1 MFKTLQKLTAL
12 FVLFCSFSVAADNP
26 LSAQQLLQEM
36 SNAQEKQNYEFT
48 FVKTGQI
55 GVDTYLY
62 RHLYRQ
68 GKSIAQLISLNGVKR
83 EIIRRDNLVSYFQTN
98 SQPFTIHSKHII
110 DELPS
115 LWFADITK
123 LSPHYN
129 FIDMGK
135 NRVANRLARTIRIAP
150 KDDFRNQYVVF
161 IDENTH
167 LLLRTDLLD
176 RHGNLLEQF
185 QMVTLADLDND
196 SKFMDYVNGI
206 QYPPLVIEDDE
217 QQKISGWTLTWLPAG
232 FQLISEH
239 IQTDENKQQIESRL
253 YSDGLF
259 SFTVFVAEQIL
270 PEQAESDWQL
280 PPNTVYSSNIGNKE
294 VTVIGQIPNPVAKR
308 IAQEIQ
314 FNQ

>member
-1 MFKTLQKLTAL
+1 MFKMLQKLTAL
-12 FVLFCSFSVAADNP
+12 FILFCSFYATAEEQ
-26 LSAQQLLQEM
+26 LSAQQLLQAM
-36 SNAQEKQNYEFT
+36 RKVQETQNYEFT

-55 GVDTYLY
+55 GLDTYLY
-62 RHLYRQ
+62 RHAHQQ

-83 EIIRRDNLVSYFQTN
+83 EVIRRDNLVSYFQTN
-98 SQPFTIHSKHII
+98 GQPFTIHAGHII

-115 LWFADITK
+115 LWFADITA
-123 LSPHYN
+123 LSEHYN

-161 IDENTH
+161 VDENTK

-185 QMVTLADLDND
+185 QMVTLTDLANP
-196 SKFMDYVNGI
+196 SAFADYVSNI
-206 QYPPLVIEDDE
+206 QYPPLVIEDNE
-217 QQKISGWTLTWLPAG
+217 QKKITDWTLSWLPSG
-232 FQLISEH
+232 FKLISETSY
-239 IQTDENKQQIESRL
+239 TDENQQQIESRL

-270 PEQAESDWQL
+270 PEQAENSWQL
-280 PPNTVYSSNIGNKE
+280 SPNTVYSSNVGNKE

-308 IAQEIQ
+308 VAQEIQ
-314 FNQ
+314 FNR